1 MRSAEEG
8 EDKATKGSFTFQNVV
23 EANFPDVTNDRHVEG
38 EESPTLAVSV
48 QSVPWT
54 INCAPVSSRDIDGG
68 GEAAAKKRITRQ
80 GGQTGKIPIC
90 MHLPIRSIYVRVVRA
105 SIYKVTISGIICAN
119 SKRSADVSNARVL
132 LQYVCTLP
140 WVFV

>member
-1 MRSAEEG
+1 MD
-8 EDKATKGSFTFQNVV
+8 DKLRPRQQPRYRRRRRGGREKKN
-23 EANFPDVTNDRHVEG
+23 N
-38 EESPTLAVSV
+38 PTGR
-48 QSVPWT
+48 T
-54 INCAPVSSRDIDGG
+54 D
-68 GEAAAKKRITRQ
+68 
-80 GGQTGKIPIC
+80 GKIPIC